1 MECKL
6 ALFTV
11 DIPGLS
17 SKPNYIEEE
26 VTFNIIYDTDGDGIL
41 DTVDLDDDNDGILD
55 TYEYKGANGGAYVSS
70 AEIDDSD
77 GIDFD
82 DDNDIDEISNGITD
96 NTERGVVFTAD
107 GNYIVV
113 DLNGNATGNI
123 LSGTTLKIY
132 VTKNTEDPKQL
143 RVAQLSSSAAD
154 LEGGTNEHTIDQSDL
169 SETHK
174 LPQQILLSL

>member
-1 MECKL
+1 M
-6 ALFTV
+6 FTV

-107 GNYIVV
+107 GHYIVV
-113 DLNGNATGNI
+113 DLNGAATGNI

-132 VTKNTEDPKQL
+132 VTKNTDDRKQL

-154 LEGGTNEHTIDQSDL
+154 LEGGTNEHI
-169 SETHK
+169 H
-174 LPQQILLSL
+174 

>member
-1 MECKL
+1 MKL
-6 ALFTV
+6 DDGMQTSIVPV

-82 DDNDIDEISNGITD
+82 DDNESMKLAMVLLI
-96 NTERGVVFTAD
+96 
-107 GNYIVV
+107 
-113 DLNGNATGNI
+113 I
-123 LSGTTLKIY
+123 LKEESYL
-132 VTKNTEDPKQL
+132 
-143 RVAQLSSSAAD
+143 
-154 LEGGTNEHTIDQSDL
+154 
-169 SETHK
+169 
-174 LPQQILLSL
+174 LPMVIILLLI